1 MSNPNQTAAHTI
13 RQAWQSRQPADTNWV
28 RDLQEQAMAD
38 FDRSGFPTR
47 QLEDWKYTDVS
58 ELAAAYPQW
67 LLNSDAAET
76 TDYAPLLDIADALRI
91 VVINGVYRP
100 ELSSPN
106 LPACLIV
113 GSLTDLAVSHPALLE
128 DNFGQLANSADSGFI
143 ALNTAFND
151 TAIALI
157 VPDNMK
163 LDTPVYIDYRLTAAE
178 LSVQPRLIANLGAN
192 SSAAIIEHYSGDAPG
207 ICNAVAEIH
216 CQTGAQISYCRLQ
229 EAAADAWHTAV
240 QHIRLEKDANART
253 TVIDSGSGIARTEL
267 HLCLAGPG
275 ASADAKGLLLADG
288 NRHIDSRINVN
299 HAAPD
304 TTSRE
309 RYRSILA
316 DKSRGVFNGRIL
328 VDSVAQKTAA
338 ELTNRNLLLNPG
350 AEINTKPE
358 LEIYADD
365 VKCAHGS
372 TTGQLDT
379 NSMFYLLSRGI
390 PPNEARNMLVRAFAS
405 ELLVDI
411 EFPAVRERTQ
421 AALRALRFSET

>member
-128 DNFGQLANSADSGFI
+128 ENFGQLANSADSGFI

-157 VPDNMK
+157 VPANMK

-192 SSAAIIEHYSGDAPG
+192 SSATIIEHYSGDAAG

-229 EAAADAWHTAV
+229 EAAAEAWHTAV
-240 QHIRLEKDANART
+240 QHIRLDKDAFART

-267 HLCLAGPG
+267 HICLAGPG
-275 ASADAKGLLLADG
+275 ASADAKGLMLADG

-390 PPNEARNMLVRAFAS
+390 PPTEARNMLVRAFAS

-411 EFPAVRERTQ
+411 EFPAVRERTH
-421 AALRALRFSET
+421 AALRALRISEI

>member
-67 LLNSDAAET
+67 LLNSDQAGVA
-76 TDYAPLLDIADALRI
+76 DYAPLLDIADALRI

-100 ELSSPN
+100 ELSSPD

-128 DNFGQLANSADSGFI
+128 ENFGQLANSADSGFI

-157 VPDNMK
+157 VPANMK

-192 SSAAIIEHYSGDAPG
+192 SSATIIEHYSGDAAG

-229 EAAADAWHTAV
+229 EAAAEAWHTAV
-240 QHIRLEKDANART
+240 QHIRLDKDAFART

-267 HLCLAGPG
+267 HICLAGPG
-275 ASADAKGLLLADG
+275 ASADAKGLMLADG

-390 PPNEARNMLVRAFAS
+390 PPTEARNMLVRAFAS

-411 EFPAVRERTQ
+411 EFPAVRERTH
-421 AALRALRFSET
+421 AALRALRISEI